1 MLVSEY
7 EKCVLSVILRFSADV
22 VPKAIAV
29 ELDDDKFD
37 SKGPHA
43 VIYRAMQD
51 VIFDGGTPN
60 VPNMCR
66 ALGSN
71 LESVGGRE
79 YLQSLLG
86 WLPAIGV
93 ADTSGFETWVRVVDS
108 AGRLRQLGQVVDKY
122 GRLYEDFDR
131 LVEQVEDVDAF
142 TANLL
147 QEINK
152 GIGSIQ
158 SSYKPISCA
167 VEEER
172 RRVEQER
179 QGKVV
184 DIIPM
189 GWPNLERYFIPR
201 PSTFGVIAGISAMGK
216 TQFALQVMLGAA
228 MHLYENN
235 LPGCVA
241 INELEM
247 TSQRL
252 TRRLACCMVGVD
264 STNLALGRLDALTY
278 KKYYEMLDYI
288 EQLPISYDDNPNLT
302 STKLSWEAMAMH
314 LSSGPRIMG
323 VSDYVELFMDE
334 GDSEELRVS
343 NVVRNQRR
351 ISWETG
357 SCEIAISQY
366 NNSVMATSN
375 KMGGMF
381 RTRYSGAI
389 GQAADWFLEIY
400 NPVQMVKSNI
410 SFALPD
416 GYEADRAYCLIAKN
430 KDHAVGR
437 EPFEWVPEYTRFRDV
452 SLGMNEIYRIRKLDY
467 GNSEDF

>member
-1 MLVSEY
+1 VLVSEY
-7 EKCVLSVILRFSADV
+7 EKCVLSVMLRFSADV

-37 SKGPHA
+37 PKGPHA

-66 ALGSN
+66 ALGSD
-71 LESVGGRE
+71 LEAAGGRE

-108 AGRLRQLGQVVDKY
+108 AGRLRQLGSVVDKY

-131 LVEQVEDVDAF
+131 LVEQVEDADVF
-142 TANLL
+142 VANFLS
-147 QEINK
+147 EINK
-152 GIGSIQ
+152 GIGSVR
-158 SSYKPISCA
+158 SSYKHISSA
-167 VEEER
+167 IEEER
-172 RRVEQER
+172 RRIEQER

-184 DIIPM
+184 DIIPT
-189 GWPNLERYFIPR
+189 GWPNLEKYFIPR
-201 PSTFGVIAGISAMGK
+201 PATLGVIAGITSMGK
-216 TQFALQVMLGAA
+216 TQFALQVMLGTA

-247 TSQRL
+247 TDWRL
-252 TRRLACCMVGVD
+252 NRRMACCMAGVD
-264 STNLALGRLDALTY
+264 SNVLAVGGLSDDALN
-278 KKYYEMLDYI
+278 KYFDMLDYI
-288 EQLPISYDDNPNLT
+288 GQLPIYFDDNPNLT
-302 STKLSWEAMAMH
+302 STKLGWEAMAMH
-314 LSSGPRIMG
+314 LEKGPRVLG

-343 NVVRNQRR
+343 TVVRNQRR
-351 ISWETG
+351 ICWETG
-357 SCEIAISQY
+357 SCEIAISQF
-366 NNSVMATSN
+366 NNSVMATNS
-375 KMGGMF
+375 KIGGVGK
-381 RTRYSGAI
+381 TRYSGAI
-389 GQAADWFLEIY
+389 GQAADWFVEVY
-400 NPVQMVKSNI
+400 NPVQMQRANI
-410 SFALPD
+410 SFTLPD
-416 GYEADRAYCLIAKN
+416 GYEDDRAYFLVEKN

-437 EPFEWVPEYTRFRDV
+437 EPIEWVPEYTRFRDV
-452 SLGMNEIYRIRKLDY
+452 SLGMGEIYRIRKLDY
-467 GNSEDF
+467 GKGDDF